1 MKKYFI
7 PALMALLLSFP
18 LFNLHAV
25 DEGDNIPIEIT
36 IRPTRDTDNRPTNRV
51 PALIP
56 IEAYYDG
63 NMSSIV
69 ISFTRDLGD
78 VEVAVTNMGAG
89 EFVETSVNAAHAP
102 AVIPVSGAN
111 GLYTIDF
118 VLSTGASYFGSF
130 EK

>member
-1 MKKYFI
+1 
-7 PALMALLLSFP
+7 MAVLLSFS
-18 LFNLHAV
+18 LFNLHAI
-25 DEGDNIPIEIT
+25 EKGDNIPIKVT
-36 IRPTRDTDNRPTNRV
+36 IRPTEENDATRRNRA

-69 ISFTRDLGD
+69 ISFTRNLGD
-78 VEVAVTNMGAG
+78 VDVLVTNMGAG
-89 EFVETSVNAAHAP
+89 EFIETTINAAHAP
-102 AVIPVSGAN
+102 AVIPVSGAD

-118 VLSTGASYFGSF
+118 ILPTGASYFGSF

>member
-1 MKKYFI
+1 
-7 PALMALLLSFP
+7 MAVLLSFSF
-18 LFNLHAV
+18 LNLHAV
-25 DEGDNIPIEIT
+25 KDGDNVPIKVTMATKET
-36 IRPTRDTDNRPTNRV
+36 ERNPRNRV

-69 ISFTRDLGD
+69 ISFTRNLGD
-78 VEVAVTNMGAG
+78 VDVLVTNMGAG
-89 EFVETSVNAAHAP
+89 EFIETTINAAHAP
-102 AVIPVSGAN
+102 AVIPVSGAD

-118 VLSTGASYFGSF
+118 ILSTGASYFGSF